1 MVREKPHEAERMLPQ
16 FPTCAPCGMG
26 EETATTQK
34 DGSVL
39 RGEQIS
45 FWERR
50 ELSEK
55 RLKVQGILRMTESIA
70 EDTLEGFEW

>member
-1 MVREKPHEAERMLPQ
+1 MVREKPHEAERTLPQ
-16 FPTCAPCGMG
+16 FPTCVPWGMG

-55 RLKVQGILRMTESIA
+55 RLKVQGILRMTDSIA